1 MSGKEYSI
9 SFANGRKTSSLKQIG
24 TVGQRNTG
32 TTVKFLPEPKYFDS
46 VKYSLPRLK
55 HTLRAKAV
63 LCPGLEVVFHD
74 LSSKDKETISWQYEG
89 GLTDYLLEAL
99 DGIDPEND
107 F

>member
-1 MSGKEYSI
+1 M
-9 SFANGRKTSSLKQIG
+9 
-24 TVGQRNTG
+24 
-32 TTVKFLPEPKYFDS
+32 
-46 VKYSLPRLK
+46 KYSLPRLK

-99 DGIDPEND
+99 DGIETLPEVPFEGSLQGNQEAVGE
-107 F
+107 FSNSFG